1 MIGGAIVG
9 GLGTP
14 SSHSMMIFFLRA
26 TLEPDATI
34 DPSLHHLSH
43 QQPEKQ
49 LFFLVSRNFYFTKVN
64 VIYIRVRARVD
75 NQKKDCR
82 DIINDE
88 YIPRAF
94 IPLDLVLCG
103 RKHVSNDDSFARN
116 FCRFVFP
123 SSFVTCHFFLA
134 GYFVRLCLGLDTLN
148 MLYAKKFVDV
158 GPKQHTFVRAQT
170 QRVK

>member
-1 MIGGAIVG
+1 MLGGAVGG

-14 SSHSMMIFFLRA
+14 SSSPPMLFLPSLVVIPRA

-34 DPSLHHLSH
+34 DPSLHLLSLSLTNS
-43 QQPEKQ
+43 QKSN
-49 LFFLVSRNFYFTKVN
+49 FFLVTRNFYFTKVN

-82 DIINDE
+82 DSIKDE

-103 RKHVSNDDSFARN
+103 RKHVSNDDSLRGIS
-116 FCRFVFP
+116 VE
-123 SSFVTCHFFLA
+123 SFSLLSLSLFLA
-134 GYFVRLCLGLDTLN
+134 GYFGVRL
-148 MLYAKKFVDV
+148 
-158 GPKQHTFVRAQT
+158 
-170 QRVK
+170 

>member
-1 MIGGAIVG
+1 MLGGAIVG

-14 SSHSMMIFFLRA
+14 SSSPPMMIFLPSLVVILRA

-49 LFFLVSRNFYFTKVN
+49 LFFLVTRNFYFTKVN

-82 DIINDE
+82 DIIKDE
-88 YIPRAF
+88 CITRAF
-94 IPLDLVLCG
+94 IPLDLVFCG
-103 RKHVSNDDSFARN
+103 RKHVSNDDSLRGIS
-116 FCRFVFP
+116 VD
-123 SSFVTCHFFLA
+123 SFSLLLCHFF
-134 GYFVRLCLGLDTLN
+134 
-148 MLYAKKFVDV
+148 
-158 GPKQHTFVRAQT
+158 
-170 QRVK
+170 

>member
-1 MIGGAIVG
+1 MLGGAVGG

-14 SSHSMMIFFLRA
+14 SSHPMMLFLSSLVVIMRA

-49 LFFLVSRNFYFTKVN
+49 KSNFFLKVTRNFYFTKVN

-82 DIINDE
+82 DIIKDE
-88 YIPRAF
+88 CIPRAF

-103 RKHVSNDDSFARN
+103 RKHGSNDASFARN
-116 FCRFVFP
+116 FCRFAF
-123 SSFVTCHFFLA
+123 SLLSLSLFLA
-134 GYFVRLCLGLDTLN
+134 GYFGVRL
-148 MLYAKKFVDV
+148 
-158 GPKQHTFVRAQT
+158 
-170 QRVK
+170 